1 MDGSAS
7 PQQKPA
13 ESNTPPVRVRIELLR
28 LDGGTQVRAAI
39 NETIVQEYREAMQTG
54 VNFPP
59 VVAFFDGQVHWLADG
74 FHRVQA
80 AVASGRDEFEVD
92 LRPGTRED
100 AVWYACAANQAHGLR
115 RSNADKRKAVEVA
128 LRSPKAQALSD
139 RAIAEHCG
147 ISHNFVGEVR
157 RALQLSSDDSCP
169 RKGKDGRV
177 RTTSALKRS
186 EAAKARIERHRESVA
201 VLPSAPPS
209 ATPPIACGHPSLC
222 RGSRTEKR
230 QGQRWGG
237 RRLSRRRMPLR
248 RVLAAVL
255 MLSPEEQHALD
266 RALKWHFEDEGGAS
280 EGQLP
285 PTCGGGRGSGCR

>member
-1 MDGSAS
+1 MDGSIS

-28 LDGGTQVRAAI
+28 LDGGTQVRASI
-39 NETIVQEYREAMQTG
+39 NEAIVQEYREAMQTG

-100 AVWYACAANQAHGLR
+100 AVWYACAANQTHGLR

-177 RTTSALKRS
+177 RTTSARKRS
-186 EAAKARIERHRESVA
+186 KAAKARIERQREPAA
-201 VLPSAPPS
+201 VPPPVPPS
-209 ATPPIACGHPSLC
+209 SPPPWSPPPPPLVLSLFC
-222 RGSRTEKR
+222 PDPPVPAVMPARGRK
-230 QGQRWGG
+230 
-237 RRLSRRRMPLR
+237 MPLR

-255 MLSPEEQHALD
+255 TLSPEERHALG
-266 RALKWHFEDEGGAS
+266 RELKWHLEDEGGMS
-280 EGQLP
+280 EGQFP
-285 PTCGGGRGSGCR
+285 PACGGARGVGCR

>member
-59 VVAFFDGQVHWLADG
+59 VVAFFDGQVYWLADG
-74 FHRVQA
+74 YHRTRA
-80 AVASGRDEFEVD
+80 ALASGRDEVEAD
-92 LRPGTRED
+92 LRQGTRED
-100 AVWYACAANQAHGLR
+100 AVWYACAANQAHELR

-147 ISHNFVGEVR
+147 VSNTFVGEVR
-157 RALQLSSDDSCP
+157 RTLQLSSVDSCP
-169 RKGKDGRV
+169 RRGRDGKV
-177 RTTSALKRS
+177 RTTSAAKRS
-186 EAAKARIERHRESVA
+186 EAAKARVERRQESVA

-209 ATPPIACGHPSLC
+209 ATPPQAAPPPPLALSLFGSDPSAEAGMPA
-222 RGSRTEKR
+222 R
-230 QGQRWGG
+230 
-237 RRLSRRRMPLR
+237 SRRRMPLR
-248 RVLAAVL
+248 RVLGAVL
-255 MLSPEEQHALD
+255 MLSPEERRALG
-266 RALKWHFEDEGGAS
+266 RALKWHIEGDGGVS
-280 EGQLP
+280 ESQLP

>member
-7 PQQKPA
+7 PLQKPA

-39 NETIVQEYREAMQTG
+39 NEAIVQEYREAMQTG

-186 EAAKARIERHRESVA
+186 EAAKARIERHREPAGAPLPVPPSSTPPWSTPPL
-201 VLPSAPPS
+201 VLSLFGPDPSAAAVMS
-209 ATPPIACGHPSLC
+209 A
-222 RGSRTEKR
+222 R
-230 QGQRWGG
+230 G
-237 RRLSRRRMPLR
+237 RRKLPFR
-248 RVLAAVL
+248 RVLGAAL
-255 MLSPEEQHALD
+255 MLSPEERRALG
-266 RALKWHFEDEGGAS
+266 RALKWHLEGDGDVS
-280 EGQLP
+280 EGQFP
-285 PTCGGGRGSGCR
+285 PVCGRGVGCR